1 VLQREPQNEDA
12 ILGLTE
18 IYSAQGNKDA
28 ARAELA
34 KLPAAQNGQPL
45 SLNMQRRIA
54 MAQAGLG
61 DSAAAE
67 QTFNK
72 IIPQAKSQ
80 PAPWKMRWCYVM
92 PRVSRRKT
100 ASLSRRW
107 KPIKTRWCL
116 LASPRRVRWT
126 TTVYPSD
133 A

>member
-1 VLQREPQNEDA
+1 MLQREPQNEDA

-18 IYSAQGNKDA
+18 IYSAQGDKDA

-34 KLPAAQNGQPL
+34 KLPATQNGQPL

-67 QTFNK
+67 KTFNS

-80 PAPWKMRWCYVM
+80 PASMENALVLRDAARFQTQM
-92 PRVSRRKT
+92 

-107 KPIKTRWCL
+107 KPIKMPW
-116 LASPRRVRWT
+116 SPLVSPPPVRQT
-126 TTVYPSD
+126 MTPLR